1 MARRKKQNEDQSP
14 DNTDNIN
21 NESDDSFG
29 LPEVEY
35 EPLKRDEPQ
44 SSTSGESE
52 SSYEEVS
59 NEQTQEEVVQE
70 EPIDEPSYRPS
81 YEEEEERPS
90 VLPKVLVIVVLLA
103 IALGAG
109 WWFFIESPKRE
120 AAKIAEQEA
129 RAKAERLRLAEE
141 ERLAELKRQEDE
153 QRRADSLANLTPK
166 EGSIET
172 LTDRTRRYYVVVS
185 SAIDDDLVMD
195 YAKKLSKNGVNCT
208 IIPPF
213 GKTKFSRLAVD
224 VKDSFADAQS
234 AADALK
240 GGDFGSEIW
249 VVKY

>member
-1 MARRKKQNEDQSP
+1 MARRKKQNEDQSAE
-14 DNTDNIN
+14 DNDNLN

-44 SSTSGESE
+44 SSTTEE
-52 SSYEEVS
+52 SSYQES
-59 NEQTQEEVVQE
+59 SEQTSEETVQE
-70 EPIDEPSYRPS
+70 EEVIEEPQYRPV
-81 YEEEEERPS
+81 YDEEEEKPSVWPKVIVILLLLGIAGAGVWYFGFERP
-90 VLPKVLVIVVLLA
+90 KQQQ
-103 IALGAG
+103 
-109 WWFFIESPKRE
+109 
-120 AAKIAEQEA
+120 AAEDARKEELRKQEM
-129 RAKAERLRLAEE
+129 AKAEE
-141 ERLAELKRQEDE
+141 ERKAELRRQEAE
-153 QRRADSLANLTPK
+153 QRRADSLANLAPK
-166 EGSIET
+166 EGSIEK

-185 SAIDDDLVMD
+185 SAIDDDLIMD

-224 VKDSFADAQS
+224 VKDSFADAQT